1 MFAILAKNTQST
13 LNKLIFQLFLAS
25 SFLFYGWS
33 LQATRQYF
41 SNTSEHPLAKWE
53 RYIQNDLDSCKL
65 LALSMRTNYQ
75 HSVYD
80 ASVYHLI
87 SGSYLTRIGSFEAG
101 IEHLRIAKS
110 YFFQWQDFELLSKI
124 LNEIGIAFQLSG
136 NRYEAKS
143 YYLNAMETGAKTG
156 NELFGVLPEINLA
169 KLYTEQEN
177 YDLGLQHLHHY
188 IGVLKKY
195 QKFEA
200 LGNAYAA
207 LVDLYLT
214 KEDIPL
220 AIKYAREQQYYAG
233 KSKNPTSYIQALT
246 NQAIIAFYEE
256 DNEKSE
262 QLFLKILSLQKN
274 NGHPLKLSEA
284 YFNLAG
290 FYVETDRKISTK
302 FLDSAYQIAKTNRLF
317 SMQEDVLLFMQTELE
332 DSSATYKINELKR
345 IIDAE
350 RTKLTANLQVDK
362 LVDNQKANT
371 DLRIVIYLLSGANI
385 FLITFRI
392 FNHLANK
399 RKKSVS

>member
-1 MFAILAKNTQST
+1 M
-13 LNKLIFQLFLAS
+13 
-25 SFLFYGWS
+25 
-33 LQATRQYF
+33 
-41 SNTSEHPLAKWE
+41 
-53 RYIQNDLDSCKL
+53 
-65 LALSMRTNYQ
+65 
-75 HSVYD
+75 
-80 ASVYHLI
+80 
-87 SGSYLTRIGSFEAG
+87 
-101 IEHLRIAKS
+101 
-110 YFFQWQDFELLSKI
+110 
-124 LNEIGIAFQLSG
+124 
-136 NRYEAKS
+136 
-143 YYLNAMETGAKTG
+143 
-156 NELFGVLPEINLA
+156 
-169 KLYTEQEN
+169 
-177 YDLGLQHLHHY
+177 
-188 IGVLKKY
+188 
-195 QKFEA
+195 
-200 LGNAYAA
+200 
-207 LVDLYLT
+207 
-214 KEDIPL
+214 
-220 AIKYAREQQYYAG
+220 
-233 KSKNPTSYIQALT
+233 
-246 NQAIIAFYEE
+246 
-256 DNEKSE
+256 
-262 QLFLKILSLQKN
+262 QKN